1 MEVRIKTPIP
11 GPRSIELS
19 QLRAL
24 NVAQGHGSVCGI
36 FIDRAEGAHL
46 VDVDGNIFI
55 DYAGGIGTINVGHSH
70 PKVLAAMKDQI
81 DQFVHPC
88 FTVAPYEPYVSL
100 ATNLSKRVPISGSC
114 KAVFFNSGAEAVENA
129 VKIAKSYTGRKGIL
143 VFSHAFHGRTLMAMS
158 MTYKEDPYKKGFGP
172 FVPNIHRLE
181 FPSENVDLDLNNL
194 EFDPRTIACTVIE
207 PVAGEGGFIP
217 ASKDA
222 MAKLR
227 KFCTQH
233 DIVMVADE
241 VQSGFG
247 RTGTLFAME
256 QFGVEPDLITLAKS
270 IAGGL
275 PLSSV
280 IGRSDLM
287 DSAHIGGIGGTFG
300 GNPVACAAALAVL
313 EVMDDEQL
321 PERANEIGKKVRS
334 KVESLKDQCPWIGGV
349 RGLGAM
355 IGVIIIDPE
364 TGAPDKKRTS
374 RIHKY
379 ALEHGLVMIPAGTD
393 GNIIRTLMP
402 LTIKDDI
409 LDQSLDILSK
419 AIVNA

>member
-217 ASKDA
+217 ASRDA

-256 QFGVEPDLITLAKS
+256 QFGVKPDLITLAKS

-334 KVESLKDQCPWIGGV
+334 KVESLKDKCPWIGGV

-379 ALEHGLVMIPAGTD
+379 ALEHGLVMITAGTD

>member
-36 FIDRAEGAHL
+36 FIARAEGANL

-100 ATNLSKRVPISGSC
+100 ATKLSKRVPISGSC

-334 KVESLKDQCPWIGGV
+334 KVESLKDKCPWIGGV

-355 IGVIIIDPE
+355 IGVIIVDPE
-364 TGAPDKKRTS
+364 IGAPDKKRTS

-379 ALEHGLVMIPAGTD
+379 ALEHGLVMITAGTD

-409 LDQSLDILSK
+409 LDQSLDILLQ

>member
-36 FIDRAEGAHL
+36 FIARAEGANL

-100 ATNLSKRVPISGSC
+100 ATKLSKRVPISGSC

-129 VKIAKSYTGRKGIL
+129 VKIAKSYTGRNGIL
-143 VFSHAFHGRTLMAMS
+143 VFSHAFHGRTLLAMS

-217 ASKDA
+217 ASKDS

-355 IGVIIIDPE
+355 IGVIIVDPE

-379 ALEHGLVMIPAGTD
+379 ALEHGLVMITAGTD

-409 LDQSLDILSK
+409 LDQSLDILLQ

>member
-36 FIDRAEGAHL
+36 FIARAEGANL

-217 ASKDA
+217 ASRDA

-313 EVMDDEQL
+313 DVMDDDCL
-321 PERANEIGKKVRS
+321 
-334 KVESLKDQCPWIGGV
+334 LY
-349 RGLGAM
+349 
-355 IGVIIIDPE
+355 
-364 TGAPDKKRTS
+364 TS
-374 RIHKY
+374 PSPRDRQKS
-379 ALEHGLVMIPAGTD
+379 
-393 GNIIRTLMP
+393 RMP
-402 LTIKDDI
+402 
-409 LDQSLDILSK
+409 SS
-419 AIVNA
+419 A

>member
-36 FIDRAEGAHL
+36 FIARAEGAHL

-217 ASKDA
+217 ASRDA

-256 QFGVEPDLITLAKS
+256 QFGVKPDLITLAKS

-334 KVESLKDQCPWIGGV
+334 KVESLKDKCPWIGGV

>member
-36 FIDRAEGAHL
+36 FIARAEGANL

-334 KVESLKDQCPWIGGV
+334 KVESLKDKCPWIGGV

-355 IGVIIIDPE
+355 IGVIIVDPE

-379 ALEHGLVMIPAGTD
+379 ALEHGLVMITAGTD

>member
-36 FIDRAEGAHL
+36 FIARAEGANL

-100 ATNLSKRVPISGSC
+100 ATKLSKRVPISGSC

-313 EVMDDEQL
+313 DIMDDEQL

-355 IGVIIIDPE
+355 IGVIIVDPE

-379 ALEHGLVMIPAGTD
+379 ALEHGLVMITAGTD

-409 LDQSLDILSK
+409 LDQSLDILLQ

>member
-36 FIDRAEGAHL
+36 FIARAEGAHL

-100 ATNLSKRVPISGSC
+100 ATKLSKRVPISGSC

-129 VKIAKSYTGRKGIL
+129 VKIAKFYTGRNGIL
-143 VFSHAFHGRTLMAMS
+143 VFSHAFHGRTLLAMS

-217 ASKDA
+217 ASKGA

-355 IGVIIIDPE
+355 IGVIIVDPE

-379 ALEHGLVMIPAGTD
+379 ALEHGLVMITAGTD

-409 LDQSLDILSK
+409 LDQSLDILLQ